1 MEKLFLNLSVLVQC
15 DNKPQT
21 QRQEKELL
29 LIPNIPDDDVPEGKD
44 ENSNVEI
51 EKRIDAYS
59 KEIEKLKQLQ
69 LMNVGA
75 VAMLNEVKKVTAPET
90 EQAN

>member
-1 MEKLFLNLSVLVQC
+1 MSTELNGWL
-15 DNKPQT
+15 
-21 QRQEKELL
+21 
-29 LIPNIPDDDVPEGKD
+29 D
-44 ENSNVEI
+44 EQHSSLNETNVEI

-59 KEIEKLKQLQ
+59 KEIEKLKQQQ

-75 VAMLNEVKKVTAPET
+75 VAMLNEVKKVTASET

>member
-1 MEKLFLNLSVLVQC
+1 MSAELSGWLDEQHSNLSET
-15 DNKPQT
+15 NA
-21 QRQEKELL
+21 
-29 LIPNIPDDDVPEGKD
+29 
-44 ENSNVEI
+44 EI

-59 KEIEKLKQLQ
+59 KEIEKLKQQQ

-90 EQAN
+90 EKTD

>member
-1 MEKLFLNLSVLVQC
+1 MSTELNGWL
-15 DNKPQT
+15 
-21 QRQEKELL
+21 
-29 LIPNIPDDDVPEGKD
+29 D
-44 ENSNVEI
+44 EQHSNLNETNVEI

-59 KEIEKLKQLQ
+59 KEIEKLKQQQ

-90 EQAN
+90 EQTN

>member
-1 MEKLFLNLSVLVQC
+1 MSIELNGWLEEQHSSL
-15 DNKPQT
+15 
-21 QRQEKELL
+21 
-29 LIPNIPDDDVPEGKD
+29 KD
-44 ENSNVEI
+44 TNEEI
-51 EKRIDAYS
+51 ERRIDTYS
-59 KEIEKLKQLQ
+59 KEIEKLKQQQ